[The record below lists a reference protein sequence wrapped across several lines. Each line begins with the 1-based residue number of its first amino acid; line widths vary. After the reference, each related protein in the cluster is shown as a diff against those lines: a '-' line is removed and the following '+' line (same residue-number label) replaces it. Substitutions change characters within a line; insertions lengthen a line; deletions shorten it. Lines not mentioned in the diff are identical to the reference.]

1 MNKKRNPSDETDAEK
16 SGSSGIPPEA
26 EQEIFDRL
34 FRQMSVSSDE
44 MAEILERHG
53 VCGDP
58 DALQKNYRKRVA
70 QRLMAGFRDS
80 EGKREVL
87 AGKGGE
93 YYFVPLCNDLDALND
108 IEQRLQHQAA
118 GVNGSSKMVT
128 KRIGVLRNILDGL
141 KGVRRKKKTDSKK

>member
-44 MAEILERHG
+44 MAEILE

-87 AGKGGE
+87 AGKGGA